1 MRAVKTMQDREG
13 PSFHSEYDFRQAYHE
28 HFDIVKV
35 TETLQPGDMEWE
47 LADPSLLCQL
57 TVNASPMLQEVY
69 AGALRRCPVD
79 AEHPWDLIIGFDEYA
94 PGGLMCSYDGRK
106 MMCLYF

>member
-1 MRAVKTMQDREG
+1 MQDREG

-57 TVNASPMLQEVY
+57 NVNASPMLQEAY

-79 AEHPWDLIIGFDEYA
+79 AEHPRVLIIGFDEMNTRLGA
-94 PGGLMCSYDGRK
+94 
-106 MMCLYF
+106 